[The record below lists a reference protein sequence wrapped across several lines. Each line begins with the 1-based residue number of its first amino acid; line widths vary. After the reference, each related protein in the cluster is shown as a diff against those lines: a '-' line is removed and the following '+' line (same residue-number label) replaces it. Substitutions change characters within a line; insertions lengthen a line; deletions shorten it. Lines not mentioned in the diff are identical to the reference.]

1 MLSIKN
7 LAQVNGRCDA
17 KSHSV
22 TRKVTP
28 SWFKSLMWWWTG
40 DRSPVRQVLS
50 AAAVDVIAMPTITD
64 ILSGLPG
71 AGGCD
76 FRSSTSELFYVE
88 YSGNFSK
95 TNPLSPVHTVI
106 GTGYTNPEDIELSA
120 DGVHAY
126 ITERSGDLVKV
137 SLSTPNRSSATVIA
151 SGMVAPQQMALDE
164 AHDTAYVVEYTPT
177 GHLYRINLTSGTKTP
192 IPVTLNNAVGL
203 AITSDRQY
211 AYVTEQ
217 TAPGRIRK
225 IRLSDGFATIIVTG
239 VTAPF
244 FLTWGDP
251 AEASLLVAE
260 RDPANRVTRVD
271 LSTNTTSLVAGGFS
285 SRPGAVALMSP
296 SRMLVH
302 GETTLSIVDF
312 LPFLPA
318 GPLFMGFGFIPF
330 DKVIQTAGPNQGL
343 ADTTVP
349 PGYFYQVKDTP
360 FGGTLPIMI
369 NYPAATALGATH
381 YRITVD
387 GVIRFDTW
395 TDEKWNGVTFTPDT
409 VSPGLVSSQ
418 PGFYPVRTS
427 PFLYMNPSLGSL
439 IDSTGLTN
447 AIHTIVVEFVQPNP
461 IPWIPVPIVRATT
474 SPVKFRVDNNPCRGV
489 LAAPRVGANVADA
502 CGILRYAAIS
512 DTVTMGFIAS
522 HPNNYANYSFGLIRG
537 HNNPPAPVI
546 AGATSG
552 QVSAATNPGTITGTV
567 AGLLGP
573 CVKGGMAAFAES
585 LYVAARANNGWG
597 RQAQYDASDLLAFTL
612 AR

>member
-1 MLSIKN
+1 
-7 LAQVNGRCDA
+7 
-17 KSHSV
+17 
-22 TRKVTP
+22 
-28 SWFKSLMWWWTG
+28 
-40 DRSPVRQVLS
+40 
-50 AAAVDVIAMPTITD
+50 MPTITD
-64 ILSGLPG
+64 ILTGLPG

-76 FRSSTSELFYVE
+76 FNSSTGELFYVE
-88 YSGNFSK
+88 FSGNLSK
-95 TNPLSPVHTVI
+95 TNPLSPAHTVI

-137 SLSTPNRSSATVIA
+137 SLSTPNRSSATVVA
-151 SGMVAPQQMALDE
+151 TGMVAPQQMSLDE
-164 AHDTAYVVEYTPT
+164 AHDTAYVVEFAPT
-177 GHLYRINLTSGTKTP
+177 GHLYKINLTSGTKTP

-203 AITSDRQY
+203 AITSDRQF

-217 TAPGRIRK
+217 TPGRIRK
-225 IRLSDGFATIIVTG
+225 IRLSDGFATVIVTG
-239 VTAPF
+239 LTAPF

-251 AEASLLVAE
+251 AQASLLVCE

-302 GETTLSIVDF
+302 GETTLSILDF
-312 LPFLPA
+312 LPFLPL

-330 DKVIQTAGPNQGL
+330 DKVIQTPGPNEGL

-381 YRITVD
+381 YRITID
-387 GVIRFDTW
+387 GAIRFDTW
-395 TDEKWNGVTFTPDT
+395 TDEEWNGVMFVPDT
-409 VSPGLVSSQ
+409 VSPVMVNLQ

-427 PFLYMNPSLGSL
+427 PFLFMNPSLGSL
-439 IDSTGLTN
+439 VDSTGLSN
-447 AIHTIVVEFVQPNP
+447 AIHTIVVEFVRPNP
-461 IPWIPVPIVRATT
+461 LPFIPFPIVLATT
-474 SPVKFRVDNNPCRGV
+474 PPLKFRVDNNPCRGV
-489 LAAPRVGANVADA
+489 LAAPKVGPNIADA
-502 CGILRYAAIS
+502 CGILRYTLPT
-512 DTVTMGFIAS
+512 DTVTMGFTAS
-522 HPNNYANYSFGLIRG
+522 HPNNFADFSFGLIRG
-537 HNNPPAPVI
+537 HNNPPPPVI

-573 CVKGGMAAFAES
+573 CAAGGMAAFAES
-585 LYVAARANNGWG
+585 LYVAARANNGWS
-597 RQAQYDASDLLAFTL
+597 RQSQYDASDLQAFTL
-612 AR
+612 AH

>member
-1 MLSIKN
+1 
-7 LAQVNGRCDA
+7 
-17 KSHSV
+17 
-22 TRKVTP
+22 
-28 SWFKSLMWWWTG
+28 
-40 DRSPVRQVLS
+40 
-50 AAAVDVIAMPTITD
+50 MPTITD

-76 FRSSTSELFYVE
+76 FRTSTGELFYVE
-88 YSGNFSK
+88 FSGNFSK
-95 TNPLSPVHTVI
+95 TNPLSPAHTVI
-106 GTGYTNPEDIELSA
+106 GTGYSSPEDIELSA
-120 DGVHAY
+120 DGIHAY

-137 SLSTPNRSSATVIA
+137 SLSTPNRSSATVVA

-164 AHDTAYVVEYTPT
+164 AHDTAYVVEYAPT

-192 IPVTLNNAVGL
+192 IPVTLNNPVGL

-217 TAPGRIRK
+217 TAPSRIRR
-225 IRLSDGFATIIVTG
+225 IRLGDGSATTIVTG
-239 VTAPF
+239 LTAPF

-271 LSTNTTSLVAGGFS
+271 LATNTTSLVAGGFS
-285 SRPGAVALMSP
+285 SRPGAVAFMSS

-312 LPFLPA
+312 LSFPA

-343 ADTTVP
+343 ADTTTP
-349 PGYFYQVKDTP
+349 PGYFYVVKNTP

-369 NYPAATALGATH
+369 DYPAATALGATN
-381 YRITVD
+381 YKITVD

-395 TDEKWNGVTFTPDT
+395 SDEKWNGVMFTLDT

-427 PFLYMNPSLGSL
+427 PFSYMNPALGSL
-439 IDSTGLTN
+439 MDSTGLAN
-447 AIHTIVVEFVQPNP
+447 GIHTIVVEFVRPNP
-461 IPWIPVPIVRATT
+461 IPWIPVPIVLATT
-474 SPVKFRVDNNPCRGV
+474 APLQFRVDNNPCRGV
-489 LAAPRVGANVADA
+489 LALPEVGATVADA
-502 CGILRYAAIS
+502 CGILRYTLPT
-512 DTVTMGFIAS
+512 DTVTMRFTAS
-522 HPNNYANYSFGLIRG
+522 HPNNFADYSFGLIRG
-537 HNNPPAPVI
+537 HNNPPPPVI

-573 CVKGGMAAFAES
+573 CPGMAAFAES
-585 LYVAARANNGWG
+585 LYVAARANNGWW
-597 RQAQYDASDLLAFTL
+597 RQSQYDASDLQAFTL
-612 AR
+612 AH

>member
-1 MLSIKN
+1 
-7 LAQVNGRCDA
+7 
-17 KSHSV
+17 
-22 TRKVTP
+22 
-28 SWFKSLMWWWTG
+28 
-40 DRSPVRQVLS
+40 
-50 AAAVDVIAMPTITD
+50 MPTITD
-64 ILSGLPG
+64 ILTGLPG

-76 FRSSTSELFYVE
+76 FRSSTGELFYVE
-88 YSGNFSK
+88 FSGNFSK
-95 TNPLSPVHTVI
+95 TSPLSPAHTVI

-137 SLSTPNRSSATVIA
+137 SLSTPNRASATVIA

-164 AHDTAYVVEYTPT
+164 AHDTAYVVEFAPI
-177 GHLYRINLTSGTKTP
+177 GNLYKINLTSGTKTP

-203 AITSDRQY
+203 VITSDQQF

-217 TAPGRIRK
+217 SPGRIRK
-225 IRLSDGFATIIVTG
+225 IRLSDGFATVIVTG
-239 VTAPF
+239 LTAPF
-244 FLTWGDP
+244 FLTFGDP
-251 AEASLLVAE
+251 AEASLLVCE
-260 RDPANRVTRVD
+260 RDPANRVTRLD

-312 LPFLPA
+312 LPFLPL

-330 DKVIQTAGPNQGL
+330 DKVIQPAGPNQGL

-381 YRITVD
+381 YRITID

-395 TDEKWNGVTFTPDT
+395 TDEEWNGVTFLPVT
-409 VSPGLVSSQ
+409 VSPVLVNFQ

-427 PFLYMNPSLGSL
+427 PFLFMNPSLGSL
-439 IDSTGLTN
+439 IDSTGLSN
-447 AIHTIVVEFVQPNP
+447 AVHTIVVEFVRPNP
-461 IPWIPVPIVRATT
+461 IPFIPVPIVVATT
-474 SPVKFRVDNNPCRGV
+474 NPVLFRVDNNPCRGV
-489 LAAPRVGANVADA
+489 LESPRVGPNIADS
-502 CGILRYAAIS
+502 CGILRYNLPTN
-512 DTVTMGFIAS
+512 TVIMGFFAS
-522 HPNNYANYSFGLIRG
+522 HPNNFADYSFGLIRG
-537 HNNPPAPVI
+537 HNAPPPPIIV
-546 AGATSG
+546 GATSG
-552 QVSAATNPGTITGTV
+552 QVSAATNPGTITGSV

-573 CVKGGMAAFAES
+573 CLTPHGMAAFAES
-585 LYVAARANNGWG
+585 LYVAARANNGWS
-597 RQAQYDASDLLAFTL
+597 RQSQYDASDLQAFTL
-612 AR
+612 AH